1 MHIVIVGASSIVL
14 SLGKA
19 FISAGHEVCVVDNDV
34 NRCEEI
40 EEILGS
46 ITVTGNPIDH
56 LVLDKAG
63 ASRADILICATNRD
77 DINLVTGRLAR
88 YHFGIVKIISLVRDP
103 ELYNIFSQAGFDAV
117 IDVTELLS
125 LSFQQAVSS
134 SAIFNYMPVSGL
146 VGRRLIEF
154 KIPTRSSVVGK
165 TIGEL
170 LLPEGSMVILI
181 ISRNGTVS
189 IPSNQTE
196 IVSGDELLAIVTPE
210 GEDILDELLSKLD
223 A

>member
-14 SLGKA
+14 SLGKT

-46 ITVTGNPIDH
+46 ITVTGIPIDH

-77 DINLVTGRLAR
+77 DINLATGRLAR

-103 ELYNIFSQAGFDAV
+103 ELYNIFSQAGFDTV

-134 SAIFNYMPVSGL
+134 SVMFNYMPVSGL
-146 VGRRLIEF
+146 TGRRLIEF

-170 LLPEGSMVILI
+170 LLPEGTMVILI
-181 ISRNGTVS
+181 ISRHGTPS
-189 IPSNQTE
+189 IPSKQTE
-196 IVSGDELLAIVTPE
+196 IESGDELLAIVTPE